1 MAAVRDATDAMQTAV
16 ENAESMSSAIRMLCV
31 TMEEAG
37 NKFESAA
44 AALTTLIDKP
54 HD

>member
-1 MAAVRDATDAMQTAV
+1 MRPMLYYIMQTALH
-16 ENAESMSSAIRMLCV
+16 NAEIMSSAIRMLCV
-31 TMEEAG
+31 TMEDAG
-37 NKFESAA
+37 NKFKSAT

>member
-31 TMEEAG
+31 TLEDAA
-37 NKFESAA
+37 NKLNSAT
-44 AALTTLIDKP
+44 AALSTLIDKP
-54 HD
+54 GD